1 MSDDNQ
7 SVIQDNQDIFDNL
20 QYICESSVLIAD
32 SLQRGLDVAQLP
44 NGDIVIT
51 EIKTVNIQYVW
62 NNEKQK
68 MVRIGHG
75 F

>member
-1 MSDDNQ
+1 MNDN
-7 SVIQDNQDIFDNL
+7 IQNPTEDNHDIFENL

-62 NNEKQK
+62 NNERQK